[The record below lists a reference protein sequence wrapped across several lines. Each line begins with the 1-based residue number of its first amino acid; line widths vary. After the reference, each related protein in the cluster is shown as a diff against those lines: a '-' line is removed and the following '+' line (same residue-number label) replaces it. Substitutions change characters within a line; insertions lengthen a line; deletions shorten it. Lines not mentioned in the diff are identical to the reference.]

1 MKMKDIMTKYRSG
14 EYDLSCSESML
25 YAFNEKYNLN
35 VSKESYRMMAPFSGG
50 MYEGETC
57 GILTGGLAVLGIMF
71 TNNVSHDSELL
82 HEVVLDFKNQFLTT
96 FQSKEC
102 NMLKAYKKTEANGCT
117 DFIIEG
123 ALLLDEVIQKWQQ
136 DLIK

>member
-1 MKMKDIMTKYRSG
+1 MKDIILKYKSDS
-14 EYDLSCSESML
+14 YDLSCSEAMV

-35 VSKESYRMMAPFSGG
+35 LTTESFRMMAPFSGG

-57 GILTGGLAVLGIMF
+57 GILTGALAVLGVIF

-82 HEVVLDFKNQFLTT
+82 HEIVLDFKAQFLSK
-96 FQSKEC
+96 FNSKEC
-102 NMLKAYKKTEANGCT
+102 TILKEYKRTEEKGCT
-117 DFIIEG
+117 DFIVEG